1 MIDKNVPCYG
11 CERRRA
17 SEGYNCHI
25 DCPDYKAYSK
35 ARADRS
41 RMICKKRA
49 EERMVN
55 GVLVKAA
62 EKTMRYKKKG

>member
-11 CERRRA
+11 CDKRSA
-17 SEGYNCHI
+17 SCHSS
-25 DCPDYKAYSK
+25 CEDYKAYSK

-41 RMICKKRA
+41 RAIHRKRA

>member
-11 CERRRA
+11 CDKRH
-17 SEGYNCHI
+17 SDCHSFC
-25 DCPDYKAYSK
+25 DEYKAYSK
-35 ARADRS
+35 ARADQS
-41 RMICKKRA
+41 KMICKKRA
-49 EERMVN
+49 EESMVT